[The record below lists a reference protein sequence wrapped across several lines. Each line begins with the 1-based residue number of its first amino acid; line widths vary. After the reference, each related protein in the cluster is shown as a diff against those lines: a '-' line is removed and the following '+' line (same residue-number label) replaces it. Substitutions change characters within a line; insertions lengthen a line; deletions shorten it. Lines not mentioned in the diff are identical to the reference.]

1 MARLRILAGL
11 LAVALLA
18 ATLGTATAP
27 PAAAATLTRVASWV
41 TPYTSFDGTV
51 SEAFSTPA
59 VGDVNGDGQ
68 PDIVVGGSDGVVSA
82 YSTGP
87 GRTRFLAFD
96 TGAGAIMASPT
107 LVDLN
112 GNGTLDILTANLSG
126 RVVGLTGSGSVLFD
140 RSDGLGPGRP
150 RGFFATP
157 VAGDIDGNGDLEVVA
172 ASWDTYVY
180 AWNLDGTTV
189 PGFPVWVFDTVW
201 SSPAL
206 ADLDRDGKREIIFG
220 GDMDAYPGAP
230 YPAGGLVW
238 ALKSNGSRQPGFPRS
253 LPGQVI
259 WSSPAVTD
267 LTGDGRLDIVVG
279 TGLHFPNN
287 PPAGRQLYALDAG
300 GRDLPGWP
308 RPTPGQVMASPAVG
322 DLTGDGR
329 PEVAALTEGGWVVV
343 HAPDGTRLWKVC
355 NTTAGGG
362 GGCPDGYP
370 THGAVSIA
378 DVDNDGQQEV
388 VGAAEH
394 VLRVLNGA
402 TGGVEA
408 ATVINPGTPTWA
420 PPAPPT
426 IASVGGQAWIV
437 QHVTVDTKSGD
448 GRGVGDSQGV
458 FAFTLGSALGRAD
471 WPTFRQNARRT
482 GAVVDET
489 GPTTAIGA
497 LPATSASTR
506 VPVTVSATDASGIAR
521 FYVEVR
527 EGSGPWVRWVH
538 DRKAPASGP
547 ATFTEG
553 LHGKLGASYT
563 VRARAKDRFGNL
575 GAWVTA
581 GTSIDPSASR
591 AEPFFAAYSVATS
604 GMLGTVSSA
613 PRPGPALVPKYGRDV
628 AVRPDNSG
636 WVLSGDGSL
645 TAFGGAPA
653 AAIRAAWPG
662 RDVARALALNP
673 DGSSGY
679 VLESNG
685 TLRPFGGAGKV
696 TSTTWP
702 GWDIARDVVLT
713 PSSTAADPAGYVLD
727 GLGGVHRFG
736 SAPPLRNRTSYDA
749 DLARGMTLDPSGLS
763 GYSVDAYGGL
773 HPLGTASR
781 PSSGPYWAG
790 ADRARGVA
798 SLSPGA
804 GWVLDANGRVHPYG
818 GAPAVETP
826 LLWGAPM
833 ARGLAIARF

>member
-1 MARLRILAGL
+1 MTRIRSLVAV
-11 LAVALLA
+11 LAVALVA
-18 ATLGTATAP
+18 TTLGVAGAP
-27 PAAAATLTRVASWV
+27 PAAAAPLTEVARWTRAYS
-41 TPYTSFDGTV
+41 SFDATV

-59 VGDVNGDGQ
+59 VGDVNGDGH
-68 PDIVVGGSDGVVSA
+68 PDVVVGGNDGVVSA

-87 GRTRFLAFD
+87 GRGRFLAFD
-96 TGAGAIMASPT
+96 TGPGAIMASPT

-112 GNGTLDILTANLSG
+112 GNGTLDILTASLSG
-126 RVVGLTGSGSVLFD
+126 RVVGLTGSGTILFD
-140 RSDGLGPGRP
+140 RADGAGPGRP

-172 ASWDTYVY
+172 ASWDTFVY
-180 AWNLDGTTV
+180 AWNLDGSTV
-189 PGFPVWVFDTVW
+189 PGFPVWVYDTVW

-206 ADLDRDGKREIIFG
+206 ADLDRDGKREIVFG

-238 ALKSNGSRQPGFPRS
+238 ALRSDGSRQPGFPRS

-267 LTGDGRLDIVVG
+267 LSGDGRLDIVVG
-279 TGLHFPNN
+279 TGLHFPDRS
-287 PPAGRQLYALDAG
+287 AGRQLFALDAS

-308 RPTPGQVMASPAVG
+308 RPTPGKVMASPAVG

-343 HAPDGTRLWKVC
+343 HAADGTRLWRTC
-355 NTTAGGG
+355 NTTAGGAN
-362 GGCPDGYP
+362 CPDSYP

-402 TGGVEA
+402 TGAVEA
-408 ATVINPGTPTWA
+408 AKVIDAGTWA

-437 QHVTVDTKSGD
+437 QHVTLDTNPGG
-448 GRGVGDSQGV
+448 GRGVGDSSAI
-458 FAFTLGSALGRAD
+458 FAYTLGTALGRAD
-471 WPTFRQNARRT
+471 WPTFRQSSRRT

-489 GPTTAIGA
+489 GPTTSLGA
-497 LPATSASTR
+497 LPSGAASTR
-506 VPVTVSATDASGIAR
+506 VPVTVSATDASGVSR
-521 FYVEVR
+521 FSVEVR
-527 EGSGPWVRWVH
+527 EGSGAWVRWVH

-563 VRARAKDRFGNL
+563 VRARAEDRYGNV
-575 GAWVTA
+575 GPWVSAT
-581 GTSIDPSASR
+581 TSIDPSATR
-591 AEPFFAAYSVATS
+591 AAPFFAAYAVATS
-604 GMLGTVSSA
+604 GTLGAVSSP
-613 PRPGPALVPKYGRDV
+613 PRPGPALVPKVGRDV
-628 AVRPDNSG
+628 AVRPDASG

-645 TAFGGAPA
+645 TPFGGAPA
-653 AAIRAAWPG
+653 AAIRASWPG
-662 RDVARALALNP
+662 RDVARAVALNP
-673 DGSSGY
+673 DGTSGY

-685 TLRPFGGAGKV
+685 TLRPFGGAAKV
-696 TSTTWP
+696 GSSTWP

-713 PSSTAADPAGYVLD
+713 PSSTASSPAGYVLD
-727 GLGGVHRFG
+727 GLGGVHAFG
-736 SAPPLRNRTSYDA
+736 AAPPLRNRTAYDA
-749 DLARGMTLDPSGLS
+749 DLARGLTLDPSGLS

-790 ADRARGVA
+790 SDRARAVA
-798 SLSPGA
+798 SLSPGQ
-804 GWVLDANGRVHPYG
+804 GWVLDSNGRLHPYG
-818 GAPAVETP
+818 GAPAVEAP
-826 LLWGAPM
+826 LTWGAPM
-833 ARGLAIARF
+833 ARGLGLVR